1 MTTIILGT
9 FYDNFMLVQ
18 TVQLDYQSFIT
29 TLNKSA
35 KNLEFYN
42 ISEMYLKQ
50 IKIQKWVWAN
60 FGEKILFET
69 VPSSKGIVGR
79 L

>member
-1 MTTIILGT
+1 
-9 FYDNFMLVQ
+9 MLVQ
-18 TVQLDYQSFIT
+18 TVQLDFQSFT
-29 TLNKSA
+29 TMLYKSA